1 VFTPQEDGLNKFSG
15 KGTLE
20 PPRSSVPPNYASV
33 ILVTEATI
41 SDTSLPNRSMLSRV
55 ASDLRGGASM
65 TDDDPRLVF
74 WCRMGLLSGALL
86 NWFAAAMLLWDHA
99 HATTPFTNLSLR
111 P

>member
-1 VFTPQEDGLNKFSG
+1 
-15 KGTLE
+15 
-20 PPRSSVPPNYASV
+20 
-33 ILVTEATI
+33 
-41 SDTSLPNRSMLSRV
+41 
-55 ASDLRGGASM
+55 M